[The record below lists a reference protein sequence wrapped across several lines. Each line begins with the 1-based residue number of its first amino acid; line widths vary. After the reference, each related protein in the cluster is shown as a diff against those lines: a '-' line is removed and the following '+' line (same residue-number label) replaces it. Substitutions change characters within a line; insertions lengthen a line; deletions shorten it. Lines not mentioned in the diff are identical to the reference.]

1 MSATLLP
8 SFLLTFREGLE
19 AALVV
24 VIVASY
30 LNRTGRQSLN
40 RYLYSGAVIAVGA
53 SVLIGL
59 VVSAVYGELTG
70 ASIEIFE
77 GIAALTAT
85 VVLTYMIL
93 WMARHARI
101 LRAELEQ
108 RLETAVTSGQVLGI
122 AAISF
127 VAVFRE
133 GLETVLFLT
142 TLAIIDSFGTLA
154 GAVGASLLVVI
165 AGVFV
170 MRGVYRLDINRFFQL
185 TSIVLI
191 VFAAG
196 LAGYGVHELI
206 EAGESFGIEPG
217 ILAGPA
223 FDINPPLN
231 VDGTHPLL
239 HEKGA
244 VGSVLAALVG
254 YDGNPEWLRVIV
266 YLAYWLVLGT
276 YVLLSQRRM
285 KPSQIA
291 DVHRI
296 TAQPK

>member
-93 WMARHARI
+93 WMTRHART

-154 GAVGASLLVVI
+154 GAVGASLLVAI
-165 AGVFV
+165 AAVFV
-170 MRGVYRLDINRFFQL
+170 MRGVYRLDINRFFQF
-185 TSIVLI
+185 TSMVLI

-206 EAGESFGIEPG
+206 EAGV
-217 ILAGPA
+217 LAQHA
-223 FDINPPLN
+223 FDINPPPN
-231 VDGTHPLL
+231 PDGTYPLL

-254 YDGNPEWLRVIV
+254 YDGNPERLRVIV

>member
-93 WMARHARI
+93 WMTRHART

-154 GAVGASLLVVI
+154 GAVGASLLVAI
-165 AGVFV
+165 AAVFV
-170 MRGVYRLDINRFFQL
+170 MRGVYRLDINRFFQF
-185 TSIVLI
+185 TSMVLI

-206 EAGESFGIEPG
+206 EAGESFGIELG
-217 ILAGPA
+217 VLAQHA
-223 FDINPPLN
+223 FDINPPPN
-231 VDGTHPLL
+231 PDGTYPLL

-254 YDGNPEWLRVIV
+254 YDGNPERLRVIV

>member
-1 MSATLLP
+1 MPVSLLP

-30 LNRTGRQSLN
+30 LKRTGRQNLN
-40 RYLYSGAVIAVGA
+40 RYLYSGAIIAVGA
-53 SVLIGL
+53 SLLIGL
-59 VVSAVYGELTG
+59 TVSALYGELTG

-93 WMARHARI
+93 WMTRHAQT
-101 LRAELEQ
+101 LRSELEQ
-108 RLETAVTSGQVLGI
+108 RLETAVTSGQVLGV

-154 GAVGASLLVVI
+154 GAVAASLLVAI
-165 AGVFV
+165 AGAFV
-170 MRGVYRLDINRFFQL
+170 MRGVHRLDINRFFQF
-185 TSIVLI
+185 TSTVSIL
-191 VFAAG
+191 FAAG

-206 EAGESFGIEPG
+206 EAGESLGMEVG
-217 ILAGPA
+217 ILARPA

-231 VDGTHPLL
+231 VDGTYPLL

-244 VGSVLAALVG
+244 VGSVLAGLVG
-254 YDGNPEWLRVIV
+254 YDGNPEWMRVIV
-266 YLAYWLVLGT
+266 YVGYWLVLGT
-276 YVLLSQRRM
+276 YVLLSHRRM
-285 KPSQIA
+285 KSAHIA
-291 DVHRI
+291 HIHRDA
-296 TAQPK
+296 AQP